1 MDLLGRMA
9 RIDGMS
15 IGDAPKGALQVVV
28 DEAVV
33 ALPLAGV
40 IDLDAEK
47 ARLEKAIAKAD
58 GEIAKID
65 KKLSNQGFLAKAP
78 DEVVQENRDRLAEE
92 KAARDKLANALE
104 RISAAL

>member
-1 MDLLGRMA
+1 M
-9 RIDGMS
+9 
-15 IGDAPKGALQVVV
+15 VV
-28 DEAVV
+28 DEAVI

-40 IDLDAEK
+40 IDLGAEK

-58 GEIAKID
+58 GEITKIE

-78 DEVVQENRDRLAEE
+78 EEVVQENKDRMAEE
-92 KAARDKLANALE
+92 KAARDKLADALA